1 MVWNQSG
8 KHSNHFFCS
17 VKMCFQLSPLTPKL
31 FSLVLHKCQL
41 FSIFTEICVQ

>member
-17 VKMCFQLSPLTPKL
+17 VKMCFQLSPPHPKTL
-31 FSLVLHKCQL
+31 LPSFA
-41 FSIFTEICVQ
+41 